1 MARLGPFERAPH
13 VAVAV
18 SGGADSMA
26 LTLLAGRWARDQG
39 GTATAITVDHGLR
52 SGSAKE
58 AHTVATWCHDLGLA
72 HVILTWTGAKPA
84 SGIQSAARAARYDL
98 LGAWCRENGVLH
110 LLTAHHLEDQA
121 ETVLLRLGR
130 ESGPEGLAAMPAVS
144 EFPQF
149 RLLRPLLDTPKM
161 ALEATLVAANQ
172 AWLEDPSNLDPAH
185 TRTRIRTFARR
196 LAEAGVEPQDLA
208 ATAAQHAAAR
218 AEADDAVAA
227 CLAAAAEIHTEGW
240 CTLNPAQL
248 ARSDAETARRA
259 LARILV
265 AIGGRRYAPRGA
277 KLDRVWA
284 ELMDGKLSAARTLG
298 GCRIVPWRKTLL
310 ICREP
315 AAAAERISVAGP
327 GEIRWDDRFTLTLSG
342 QSARKANALTITG
355 LAIARLGRAGWSAV
369 AGDAPGLRQ
378 TAIPPP
384 VRPSLPALWSGE
396 TVIAVPH
403 LGYRRSGA
411 ETPPMTLETPVFAPV
426 LPLTKARFG
435 VAK

>member
-13 VAVAV
+13 VAVAL

-26 LTLLAGRWARDQG
+26 LALLAGRWTQDEG
-39 GTATAITVDHGLR
+39 GAATAITVDHGLR

-58 AHTVATWCHDLGLA
+58 ARTVATWCRDLGLA
-72 HVILTWTGAKPA
+72 HVILTWAGAKPA

-98 LGAWCRENGVLH
+98 LGAWCRENRVLH

-130 ESGPEGLAAMPAVS
+130 ESGPDGLAAMPAVS
-144 EFPQF
+144 EYPQF

-185 TRTRIRTFARR
+185 TRTRVRAFTRR
-196 LAEAGVEPQDLA
+196 LADAGVEPQDLA

-218 AEADDAVAA
+218 AETDDAVAA
-227 CLAAAAEIHTEGW
+227 FLASAAEIHAEGW
-240 CTLNPAQL
+240 CTLDPVKL
-248 ARSDAETARRA
+248 ASMDPETARRA

-265 AIGGRRYAPRGA
+265 TIGGRRYAPRGA

-284 ELMDGKLSAARTLG
+284 ELMHGPLSAARTLG
-298 GCRIVPWRKTLL
+298 GCRIVPWQKTLL

-315 AAAAERISVAGP
+315 AAAREQISVTNP
-327 GEIRWDDRFTLTLSG
+327 GKIRWDNRFALTLSG
-342 QSARKANALTITG
+342 QSARKANAFT
-355 LAIARLGRAGWSAV
+355 IARLGRAGWSAV
-369 AGDAPGLRQ
+369 ASDAPALRQ

-396 TVIAVPH
+396 TVVAVPH

-411 ETPPMTLETPVFAPV
+411 ESPPMTLEMPVFAPV